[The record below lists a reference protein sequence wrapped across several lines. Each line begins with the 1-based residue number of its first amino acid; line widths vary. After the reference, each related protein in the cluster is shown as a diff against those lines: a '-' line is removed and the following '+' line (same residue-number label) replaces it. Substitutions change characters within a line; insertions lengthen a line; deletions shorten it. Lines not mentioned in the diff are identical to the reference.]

1 MLLRA
6 ASSFFAIFL
15 SAFSGNAE
23 TGKIST
29 FELGNGLQGVVIEDH
44 RAPVVT
50 NMVWYRVGSADEPAG
65 YTGVAHFLEHLMFK
79 GTNTLKPGDFSK
91 IVKENG
97 GVNNAFTSY
106 DYTGY
111 FQRVAVD
118 RLSLMMQLEADRMR
132 NLVLS
137 TEDVNTERNV
147 VIEERRTRV
156 DSDPNSQFREQRRAM
171 MFINHPY
178 RNPVIGWQHEIE
190 ALNRENALD
199 FYKTYYA
206 PNNAILVI
214 AGDVYP
220 DEVKALAEK
229 HFGPLEPSNNIPPR
243 VRPKEPPHLA
253 PVTLTFSD
261 SRQTQPYMIRSY
273 HAPKR
278 QSGNQKE
285 AAALMMFAQLLGGS
299 GLSSVMGQKLELEQ
313 QIAVATTAWYDS
325 VSFDPETFGLYAMPR
340 PGVEMDDLVAAVDK
354 VLDDF
359 LKEGIDLD
367 HLERLKVQVA
377 AEDIYK
383 LDNQSNVART
393 YGRAL
398 TAGLTVEDVKT
409 WSQVLQEVTGDDI
422 MAVARQVLNVKQSVT
437 GLMLAPQ
444 VEGSQ

>member
-15 SAFSGNAE
+15 YAISGAAE
-23 TGKIST
+23 TGNIST

-97 GVNNAFTSY
+97 GLNNAFTSY

-171 MFINHPY
+171 MFINH
-178 RNPVIGWQHEIE
+178 RNPVSGWQHEIE
-190 ALNRENALD
+190 ALNRKNALD

-220 DEVKALAEK
+220 DEVRALAEK

-313 QIAVATTAWYDS
+313 QIAVATSAWYDS

-354 VLDDF
+354 ALDDF

-383 LDNQSNVART
+383 LDDQSNVART

-422 MAVARQVLNVKQSVT
+422 MTVARKVLNIKQSVT
-437 GLMLAPQ
+437 GLMLVPP